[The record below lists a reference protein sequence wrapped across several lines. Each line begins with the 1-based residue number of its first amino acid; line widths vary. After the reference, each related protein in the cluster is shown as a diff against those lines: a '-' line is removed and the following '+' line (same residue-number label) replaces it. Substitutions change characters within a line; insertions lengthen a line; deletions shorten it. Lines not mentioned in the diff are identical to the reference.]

1 MKGEVISLS
10 LYMSQLINILKKSS
24 FGNLFNSET
33 PMLTKIYSIMSIGIL
48 AANTINNFRTAYC
61 FRDNLIY
68 IHRYHKDNLS
78 IILDKYLQEFLLKLR
93 AEKKTLER
101 LDFSSNSTNGEKIN
115 VMKKIQKVDSIINE
129 LQNWE
134 KEVIYPLASQR
145 LELSLDDGVKINYS
159 KFGIA
164 LKKI

>member
-1 MKGEVISLS
+1 MFSSPKG
-10 LYMSQLINILKKSS
+10 S
-24 FGNLFNSET
+24 FN
-33 PMLTKIYSIMSIGIL
+33 
-48 AANTINNFRTAYC
+48 A
-61 FRDNLIY
+61 LIY
-68 IHRYHKDNLS
+68 MHRYHKDNLS